1 MSAIA
6 NMPKVKEALDNLRE
20 VLEMERRDRI
30 EFLRSCISSWKEEI
44 ARAEKLPEQIARSE
58 AEIAELERMTVPTS
72 LAGALAGD
80 RPARSPAPIKVDAIC
95 PGCRKPVPIQQL
107 YLKPDESMVPVVLC
121 DACRAC
127 RLNAEEYN
135 KQFGVCPDC
144 GKKATRE
151 ELAPAP
157 CPFELEVNGNKTPF
171 SMCNACRTARADD
184 V

>member
-1 MSAIA
+1 MSTIA

-20 VLEMERRDRI
+20 VLETERRDRI
-30 EFLRSCISSWKEEI
+30 EFLRSCIGSWREEI
-44 ARAEKLPEQIARSE
+44 ARAEKLPEQIAKSE
-58 AEIAELERMTVPTS
+58 AEIAELDTVRLPLSVTTLLGDAVRNCPLCLFPVMTS
-72 LAGALAGD
+72 EL
-80 RPARSPAPIKVDAIC
+80 SPRDGVI
-95 PGCRKPVPIQQL
+95 
-107 YLKPDESMVPVVLC
+107 
-121 DACRAC
+121 ACRAC

-144 GKKATRE
+144 GKKVTRE